1 MRLTLFIAVV
11 LTMGV
16 LNGCAAQGQ
25 GGSTAARQGATGY
38 GSMPVYDERQR
49 DPTLKGQRWTSGPAY
64 NEGQRSQALEG
75 NSR

>member
-1 MRLTLFIAVV
+1 MRLTLLITIVIAIG
-11 LTMGV
+11 L
-16 LNGCAAQGQ
+16 LNGCATQGQ
-25 GGSTAARQGATGY
+25 GGSTGTRQGATGY

-75 NSR
+75 NTR